1 MLDDSS
7 INLLS
12 MDRKTMESFFLD
24 MGEKRFRAKQ
34 LLQWIYQRNVV
45 NVDEMTD
52 LSKSLRKKLGLEACF
67 TMPEIVSQQLS
78 KDGTCKWLL
87 KLRDG
92 NCIETVYIPEKDRG
106 TLCVSSQVGC
116 GLNCTFCATAR
127 QGYNRNLDVD
137 EIISQV
143 WIANNALESIGV
155 GGYFQDD
162 DSTNQSSNST
172 FTVDQRRPVTN
183 VVMMGMG
190 EPLLN
195 FDNVVASMNLMMDD
209 FSFGLSKR
217 RVTLSTAGVVPAIS
231 RLAETCPVSLAVSLH
246 APTDDLRNRLVP
258 INKKY
263 PIEQLLDACR
273 QYVGEKNRQRITFE
287 YVMLKGVN
295 DSPAQALQL
304 AKLLVDMPA
313 KVNLIPFNPF
323 DGVQFARSDSK
334 TIDRFTETLLD
345 QGVFT
350 IKRRTRG
357 DDIDAACGQLA
368 GNFHDRTKR
377 SIRMSQQR
385 VSFS

>member
-1 MLDDSS
+1 
-7 INLLS
+7 
-12 MDRKTMESFFLD
+12 MESFFLD